1 MKEDKAV
8 DRREGG
14 KDGKTNLVVAL
25 DRFAMHDH
33 DVPMF
38 HGDFQNDFVRLRQL
52 LNREALP
59 LELRPK
65 FHQ

>member
-1 MKEDKAV
+1 MKEDKAG

-14 KDGKTNLVVAL
+14 KDRKTNLVEAL

-38 HGDFQNDFVRLRQL
+38 HGDFQNSFVFLTQL
-52 LNREALP
+52 LNPEVP
-59 LELRPK
+59 LFLRPK
-65 FHQ
+65 LHQ